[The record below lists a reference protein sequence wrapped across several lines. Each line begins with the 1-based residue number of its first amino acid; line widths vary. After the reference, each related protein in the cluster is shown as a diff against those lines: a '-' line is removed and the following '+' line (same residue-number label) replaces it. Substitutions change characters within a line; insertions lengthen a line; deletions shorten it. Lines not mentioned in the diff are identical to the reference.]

1 MVSAVRDAA
10 LSSVEALG
18 DAPGGAWRAGRDHTT
33 DDSEE
38 HQMPQRNVYFFGGGQ
53 ADGRG
58 EMKDILGGKGANLAE
73 MTNLGIPVPAGFT
86 ISTRVCTYYMEHDG
100 RFPEGLEEEV
110 AEAIHRVEKE
120 MRRGFGGT
128 ESPLLFSVRSGAR
141 VSMPGMMDTV
151 LNIGLNDRTAA
162 SIIAKTG
169 RERFVWDS
177 YRRLIQMYAEVV
189 MGLDINEFHSLL
201 DRRKKEKGVWHD
213 TDLTADD
220 LKELAAQFKAKV
232 KELSGREFPDDPHEQ
247 LWGAIRAV
255 FDSWNTPRAVAYR
268 KLNDIPDDWGT
279 AVNVQ
284 AMVFGN
290 MGERSATGV
299 AFTRDPATGER
310 VFYGEWLPNAQG
322 EDVVSGVRT
331 PQPINIAQKKEG
343 DGPSLEEAMPEI
355 YEELDAIR
363 QRLELHYTD
372 TQDLEFTIQDGKLW
386 MLQTRTGKRTAEAA
400 VRIAVEMESE
410 GLIDRKTAILR
421 VEPGQLEQLLHQKI
435 DPNADYEPLT
445 RGLPASPGAAV
456 GRVVFTAEDAV
467 LWAED
472 PDEEKHRTILVREE
486 TSPEDIDGMNASQ
499 GFLTARGGMTSHAA
513 VVARGMGKCCIAGAE
528 EIKIDYAART
538 FTVGGTTVKEGD
550 WLTLDGSTG
559 DVILGQVPTVDP
571 ELSGNFATLME
582 WADEFR
588 QLGVRTNAD
597 TPEDAARA
605 RSFGAEGIGLCRTEH
620 MFFGEGRIKF
630 IRAMIMAADERERRE
645 ALDKLLPFQRSD
657 FEGIL
662 EAMEGRPVTIR
673 LLDPPLHEFLPSTDA
688 EFEELAA
695 ELGKEVEEVRGRA
708 EELREANP
716 MLGHR
721 GCRLGIT
728 HPEVYEMQAR
738 AIFEAAKKLSD
749 RGVDARPEV
758 MIPLV
763 SEPQELSILRE
774 LVEKVAHE
782 VLGGD
787 TDAVPV
793 HVGTMIEIPR
803 AALVADEIAEFADF
817 FSFGT
822 NDMTQMAYGFSRD
835 DAGSFIKDYLKR
847 GILRKDPFQSLDRRG
862 VGALVKMAV
871 EKGRL
876 VNPDI
881 MMGICGEHGGD
892 PESIYFCH
900 HADLDYVSCSP
911 YRVPV
916 ARLAAAHA
924 VLKARIRGI
933 A

>member
-1 MVSAVRDAA
+1 
-10 LSSVEALG
+10 
-18 DAPGGAWRAGRDHTT
+18 
-33 DDSEE
+33 
-38 HQMPQRNVYFFGGGQ
+38 MPQRYVYNFGGGK

-73 MTNLGIPVPAGFT
+73 MTNLGVPVPAGFT
-86 ISTRVCTYYMEHDG
+86 ISTRVCTYYMEHDST
-100 RFPEGLEEEV
+100 FPDGLVEEV
-110 AEAIHRVEKE
+110 DAAIAKVESE
-120 MRRGFGGT
+120 MRRGFGGSV
-128 ESPLLFSVRSGAR
+128 SPLLFSVRSGAR
-141 VSMPGMMDTV
+141 VSMPGMMDSV
-151 LNIGLNDRTAA
+151 LNIGMNDETAA

-169 RERFVWDS
+169 TERFVYDS
-177 YRRLIQMYAEVV
+177 YRRLIQMYADVV
-189 MGLDINEFHSLL
+189 MGLPSEEFHALL
-201 DRRKKEKGVWHD
+201 DGRKKDKGAWHD
-213 TDLTADD
+213 TDLTAED
-220 LKELAAQFKAKV
+220 LKDLTGKFKEKV
-232 KELSGREFPDDPHEQ
+232 KELSGKDFPDDPHEQ

-255 FDSWNTPRAVAYR
+255 FDSWNIPRAIAYR
-268 KLNDIPDDWGT
+268 KLNDIPHDWGT

-290 MGERSATGV
+290 MGEGSATGV
-299 AFTRDPATGER
+299 AFTRDPATGEK

-331 PQPINIAQKKEG
+331 PQPMNVAQKKED
-343 DGPSLEEAMPEI
+343 DGESLEETMPEI

-363 QRLELHYTD
+363 QMLELHYTD
-372 TQDLEFTIQDGKLW
+372 TQDLEFTIQAGKLW

-400 VRIAVEMESE
+400 IRIAVEMEAE

-421 VEPGQLEQLLHQKI
+421 VDPDQLEQQLHQKL
-435 DPNADYEPLT
+435 DPNAEYEPLT
-445 RGLPASPGAAV
+445 KGLPASPGAAV

-467 LWAED
+467 EWSED
-472 PDEEKHRTILVREE
+472 NDEDKHRTVLVREE

-513 VVARGMGKCCIAGAE
+513 VVARGMGKCCVAGAGH
-528 EIKIDYAART
+528 IKIDYASRT
-538 FTVGGTTVKEGD
+538 FSVNGTMVKEGD
-550 WLTLDGSTG
+550 WVTLDGSTG
-559 DVILGQVPTVDP
+559 EVILGQMPTVDP

-620 MFFGEGRIKF
+620 MFFGEGRIKY
-630 IRAMIMAADERERRE
+630 IRAMIMAADEDERRL
-645 ALDKLLPFQRSD
+645 ALEKLLPFQRED

-673 LLDPPLHEFLPSTDA
+673 LLDPPLHEFIPATDK
-688 EFEELAA
+688 EIENLAA
-695 ELGKEVEEVRGRA
+695 ELGKDADEMKERA
-708 EELREANP
+708 AELRETNP

-721 GCRLGIT
+721 GCRLGVT
-728 HPEVYEMQAR
+728 YPEVYEMQAR
-738 AIFEAAKKLSD
+738 AIFEAAKTLAD

-763 SEPQELSILRE
+763 GEPKELSILRK
-774 LVEKVAHE
+774 LVEKVAAE
-782 VLGGD
+782 VLSDD
-787 TDAVPV
+787 TDAVPY
-793 HVGTMIEIPR
+793 HIGTMIEIPR
-803 AALVADEIAEFADF
+803 AAIVADEIAEHADF

-822 NDMTQMAYGFSRD
+822 NDLTQMTYGFSRD
-835 DAGSFIKDYLKR
+835 DAGPFIKEYLKR
-847 GILRKDPFQSLDRRG
+847 GILRKDPFRSLDKRG

-871 EKGRL
+871 DKGRL
-876 VNPDI
+876 TNPDLH
-881 MMGICGEHGGD
+881 MGICGEHGGD

-900 HADLDYVSCSP
+900 RAGLDYVSCSP

-924 VLKARIRGI
+924 VLRARIRGI
-933 A
+933 M

>member
-1 MVSAVRDAA
+1 
-10 LSSVEALG
+10 
-18 DAPGGAWRAGRDHTT
+18 
-33 DDSEE
+33 
-38 HQMPQRNVYFFGGGQ
+38 MPQRHVYNFGGGK

-73 MTNLGIPVPAGFT
+73 MTNLGVPVPAGFT
-86 ISTRVCTYYMEHDG
+86 ISTRVCTHYMEHDSS
-100 RFPEGLEEEV
+100 FPEGLVDEV
-110 AEAIHRVEKE
+110 NAAIGHVEKE
-120 MRRGFGGT
+120 MRRGFGGS

-151 LNIGLNDRTAA
+151 LNIGLNDTTAA
-162 SIIAKTG
+162 SIIAKVG
-169 RERFVWDS
+169 KERFVYDS
-177 YRRLIQMYAEVV
+177 YRRLIQMYADVV
-189 MGLDINEFHSLL
+189 MGLDINEFHALL
-201 DRRKKEKGVWHD
+201 DARKKEKGVWHD

-220 LKELAAQFKAKV
+220 LKTLSGQFKDKV
-232 KELSGREFPDDPHEQ
+232 KELSGKDFPDDPHEQ

-255 FDSWNTPRAVAYR
+255 FDSWNIDRAKSYR
-268 KLNDIPDDWGT
+268 KLNDIADDWGT

-290 MGERSATGV
+290 MGEGSATGV

-331 PQPINIAQKKEG
+331 PQPINISQKKES
-343 DGPSLEEAMPEI
+343 DGPSLEETMPEI
-355 YEELDAIR
+355 YKELDSIR
-363 QRLELHYTD
+363 EKLELHYTD
-372 TQDLEFTIQDGKLW
+372 TQDLEFTIQAGKLW

-400 VRIAVEMESE
+400 VRIAVEMEAE

-421 VEPGQLEQLLHQKI
+421 VDPDQLEQLLHQKI
-435 DPNADYEPLT
+435 DPAAEYEALT
-445 RGLPASPGAAV
+445 SALPASPGAAV

-467 LWAED
+467 AWAED
-472 PDEEKHRTILVREE
+472 SDEEKHRTILVREE

-513 VVARGMGKCCIAGAE
+513 VVARGMGKCCIAGAGDL
-528 EIKIDYAART
+528 KIDYAGRT
-538 FTVGGTTVKEGD
+538 FKVGGTEVKEGD
-550 WLTLDGSTG
+550 WITLNGSTG
-559 DVILGQVPTVDP
+559 DVILGKVPTVDP
-571 ELSGNFATLME
+571 ELSGNFATIME

-597 TPEDAARA
+597 TPEDAMRA

-620 MFFGEGRIKF
+620 MFFGEERIKH
-630 IRAMIMAADERERRE
+630 IRAMIMAEDEAERRE
-645 ALDKLLPFQRSD
+645 ALETLLPFQRDD

-673 LLDPPLHEFLPSTDA
+673 LLDPPLHEFLPCTDTGC
-688 EFEELAA
+688 EDLGI
-695 ELGKEVEEVRGRA
+695 ELGKSASEIWKRA

-728 HPEVYEMQAR
+728 YPEVYEMQAR
-738 AIFEAAKKLSD
+738 AIYEAAKKLSE

-763 SEPQELSILRE
+763 GEPMELSTLRD
-774 LVEKVAHE
+774 LVERVANE

-787 TDAVPV
+787 TDAVPI
-793 HVGTMIEIPR
+793 HIGTMIEIPR
-803 AALVADEIAEFADF
+803 AAIVADEIAEHADF

-822 NDMTQMAYGFSRD
+822 NDLTQMAYGYSRD

-862 VGALVKMAV
+862 VGTLVKMAV

-876 VNPDI
+876 VNPELHL
-881 MMGICGEHGGD
+881 GICGEHGGD

-924 VLKARIRGI
+924 VLRARMRGVM
-933 A
+933 

>member
-1 MVSAVRDAA
+1 
-10 LSSVEALG
+10 
-18 DAPGGAWRAGRDHTT
+18 
-33 DDSEE
+33 
-38 HQMPQRNVYFFGGGQ
+38 MPQRHVYNFGGGK

-73 MTNLGIPVPAGFT
+73 MTNLGVPVPAGFT
-86 ISTRVCTYYMEHDG
+86 ISTRVCTYYMEHDST
-100 RFPEGLEEEV
+100 FPDGLVEEV
-110 AEAIHRVEKE
+110 DAAIAKVGSE
-120 MRRGFGGT
+120 MRREFGGSV
-128 ESPLLFSVRSGAR
+128 SPLLLSVRSGAR
-141 VSMPGMMDTV
+141 VSMPGMMDSV
-151 LNIGLNDRTAA
+151 LNIGMNDTTAA
-162 SIIAKTG
+162 SIVAKTG
-169 RERFVWDS
+169 TDRFVYDS
-177 YRRLIQMYAEVV
+177 YRRLIQMYSDVV
-189 MGLDINEFHSLL
+189 MDLPIGEFNALL
-201 DRRKKEKGVWHD
+201 EGSKKEKGVWHD
-213 TDLTADD
+213 TDLTAED
-220 LKELAAQFKAKV
+220 LKVLAGKFKEKV
-232 KELSGREFPDDPHEQ
+232 KELSGRDFPDDPNEQ

-255 FDSWNTPRAVAYR
+255 FDSWKIPRAVAYR
-268 KLNDIPDDWGT
+268 KLNDIPHDWGT

-290 MGERSATGV
+290 MGKGSATGV
-299 AFTRDPATGER
+299 AFTRDPATGEK

-331 PQPINIAQKKEG
+331 PRPINLAQKKDD
-343 DGPSLEEAMPEI
+343 DGESLEEAMPEI
-355 YEELDAIR
+355 YAELDSIR
-363 QRLELHYTD
+363 ERLELHYTD
-372 TQDLEFTIQDGKLW
+372 TQDLEFTIQAGKLW

-400 VRIAVEMESE
+400 IRIAVEMEAE

-421 VEPGQLEQLLHQKI
+421 VDPDQLEQQLHQKL
-435 DPNADYEPLT
+435 DPSASYEPLT
-445 RGLPASPGAAV
+445 KGLPASPGAAV

-467 LWAED
+467 NWAD
-472 PDEEKHRTILVREE
+472 DSDEEKHRTILVREE

-513 VVARGMGKCCIAGAE
+513 VVARGMGKCCVAGAGD
-528 EIKIDYAART
+528 IKIDYVSRT
-538 FTVGGTTVKEGD
+538 FSVNGTKIKEGD
-550 WLTLDGSTG
+550 WVTLDGSTG
-559 DVILGQVPTVDP
+559 DVILGQVATVDP

-605 RSFGAEGIGLCRTEH
+605 RAFGAEGIGLCRTEH
-620 MFFGEGRIKF
+620 MFFGEERIKY
-630 IRAMIMAADERERRE
+630 IRAMIMAADEDERRQ
-645 ALDKLLPFQRSD
+645 ALEKLLPFQRED

-673 LLDPPLHEFLPSTDA
+673 LLDPPLHEFIPATD
-688 EFEELAA
+688 EEIEDLAA
-695 ELGKEVEEVRGRA
+695 ELGKDADEMKERA
-708 EELREANP
+708 ASLRETNP

-728 HPEVYEMQAR
+728 YPEVYEMQAR
-738 AIFEAAKKLSD
+738 AIFEAAKALAE

-763 SEPQELSILRE
+763 GEPKELSILRE
-774 LVEKVAHE
+774 LVERVAAE

-787 TDAVPV
+787 TDAVPF
-793 HVGTMIEIPR
+793 HIGTMIEIPR
-803 AALVADEIAEFADF
+803 AAIVADEIAEHADF

-822 NDMTQMAYGFSRD
+822 NDLTQMAYGFSRD
-835 DAGSFIKDYLKR
+835 DAGSFIKEYLKR

-862 VGALVKMAV
+862 VGALVQMAV
-871 EKGRL
+871 DKGRL
-876 VNPDI
+876 AKPDLY
-881 MMGICGEHGGD
+881 MGICGEHGGD

-900 HADLDYVSCSP
+900 RVGLDYVSCSP

-924 VLKARIRGI
+924 VLRARIRGI
-933 A
+933 M

>member
-1 MVSAVRDAA
+1 
-10 LSSVEALG
+10 
-18 DAPGGAWRAGRDHTT
+18 
-33 DDSEE
+33 
-38 HQMPQRNVYFFGGGQ
+38 MPQRRHVYNFGGGT

-73 MTNLGIPVPAGFT
+73 MTNLGVPVPAGFT
-86 ISTRVCTYYMEHDG
+86 ISTRVCTYYMEHDST
-100 RFPEGLEEEV
+100 FPEGLVDEV
-110 AEAIHRVEKE
+110 NGAIAKVEGE
-120 MRRGFGGT
+120 MKRGFGGSV
-128 ESPLLFSVRSGAR
+128 SPLLFSVRSGAR
-141 VSMPGMMDTV
+141 VSMPGMMDSV
-151 LNIGLNDRTAA
+151 LNIGLNDTTAA

-169 RERFVWDS
+169 SNRFVYDS
-177 YRRLIQMYAEVV
+177 YRRLIQMYADVV
-189 MGLDINEFHSLL
+189 MGIPSEEFHTLL
-201 DRRKKEKGVWHD
+201 EGRKKQKGVWHD
-213 TDLTADD
+213 TDLTAED
-220 LKELAAQFKAKV
+220 LKELAVQFKEKV
-232 KELSGREFPDDPHEQ
+232 KELSGKDFPDDPHEQ

-255 FDSWNTPRAVAYR
+255 FDSWKIPRAVAYR
-268 KLNDIPDDWGT
+268 KLNDIPHDWGT

-290 MGERSATGV
+290 MGEDSATGV

-331 PQPINIAQKKEG
+331 PQPINLAQKKDG
-343 DGPSLEEAMPEI
+343 DGESLEEAMPEI
-355 YEELDAIR
+355 YSELDAIR

-372 TQDLEFTIQDGKLW
+372 TQDLEFTIQAGKLW

-400 VRIAVEMESE
+400 IRIAVEMEAE

-421 VEPGQLEQLLHQKI
+421 VDPDQLEQQLHQKI
-435 DPNADYEPLT
+435 DPSAAYVALT
-445 RGLPASPGAAV
+445 KGLPASPGAAV

-467 LWAED
+467 NWAED
-472 PDEEKHRTILVREE
+472 HDEEKHRTILVREE

-513 VVARGMGKCCIAGAE
+513 VVARGMGKCCVAGAE
-528 EIKIDYAART
+528 EIKIDYASRT
-538 FTVGGTTVKEGD
+538 FNVKGTTVKEGD

-559 DVILGQVPTVDP
+559 EVIVGKVPTVDP

-620 MFFGEGRIKF
+620 MFFGEERIKY
-630 IRAMIMAADERERRE
+630 IRAMIMAADESERRE
-645 ALDKLLPFQRSD
+645 ALEKLLPFQRED

-673 LLDPPLHEFLPSTDA
+673 LLDPPLHEFIPATD
-688 EFEELAA
+688 EEIEELAR
-695 ELGKEVEEVRGRA
+695 ELGKDPGEMKKRA
-708 EELREANP
+708 AELREANP

-728 HPEVYEMQAR
+728 YPEVYEMQAR
-738 AIFEAAKKLSD
+738 AIFEAAKALAD

-763 SEPQELSILRE
+763 GEPKELSILRE
-774 LVEKVAHE
+774 LVERVAAE
-782 VLGGD
+782 VLGRD
-787 TDAVPV
+787 TDTVPF
-793 HVGTMIEIPR
+793 HIGTMIEIPR
-803 AALVADEIAEFADF
+803 AALTADEIAEHADF

-822 NDMTQMAYGFSRD
+822 NDLTQMAYGFSRD
-835 DAGSFIKDYLKR
+835 DAGSYIKDYLKR
-847 GILRKDPFQSLDRRG
+847 GILRKDPFQSLDKRG

-871 EKGRL
+871 DKGRL
-876 VNPDI
+876 ANPDLHL
-881 MMGICGEHGGD
+881 GVCGEHGGD
-892 PESIYFCH
+892 PESIYFFH
-900 HADLDYVSCSP
+900 QVGLDYVSCSP

-933 A
+933 T

>member
-1 MVSAVRDAA
+1 
-10 LSSVEALG
+10 
-18 DAPGGAWRAGRDHTT
+18 
-33 DDSEE
+33 
-38 HQMPQRNVYFFGGGQ
+38 MPQRYVYNFGGGK

-73 MTNLGIPVPAGFT
+73 MTNLGVPVPAGFT
-86 ISTRVCTYYMEHDG
+86 ISTRVCTYYMEHDST
-100 RFPEGLEEEV
+100 FPDGLVEEV
-110 AEAIHRVEKE
+110 DAAIAKVESE
-120 MRRGFGGT
+120 MRRGFGGSV
-128 ESPLLFSVRSGAR
+128 SPLLFSVRSGAR
-141 VSMPGMMDTV
+141 VSMPGMMDSV
-151 LNIGLNDRTAA
+151 LNIGMNDETAA

-169 RERFVWDS
+169 TERFVYDS
-177 YRRLIQMYAEVV
+177 YRRLIQMYADVV
-189 MGLDINEFHSLL
+189 MGLPSEEFHALL
-201 DRRKKEKGVWHD
+201 DGRKKDKGVWHD
-213 TDLTADD
+213 TDLTAED
-220 LKELAAQFKAKV
+220 LKDLTGKFKEKV
-232 KELSGREFPDDPHEQ
+232 KELSGKDFPDDPHEQ

-255 FDSWNTPRAVAYR
+255 FDSWNIPRAIAYR
-268 KLNDIPDDWGT
+268 KLNDIPHDWGT

-290 MGERSATGV
+290 MGEGSATGV
-299 AFTRDPATGER
+299 AFTRDPATGEK

-331 PQPINIAQKKEG
+331 PQPMNVAQKKED
-343 DGPSLEEAMPEI
+343 DGESLEETMPEI

-363 QRLELHYTD
+363 QMLELHYTD
-372 TQDLEFTIQDGKLW
+372 TQDLEFTIQAGKLW

-400 VRIAVEMESE
+400 IRIAVEMEAE

-421 VEPGQLEQLLHQKI
+421 VDPDQLEQQLHQKL
-435 DPNADYEPLT
+435 DPNAEYEPLT
-445 RGLPASPGAAV
+445 KGLPASPGAAV

-467 LWAED
+467 EWSED
-472 PDEEKHRTILVREE
+472 NDEDKHRTVLVREE
-486 TSPEDIDGMNASQ
+486 TSPEDINGMNASQ

-513 VVARGMGKCCIAGAE
+513 VVARGMGKCCVAGAGH
-528 EIKIDYAART
+528 IKIDYASRT
-538 FTVGGTTVKEGD
+538 FSVNGTMVKEGD
-550 WLTLDGSTG
+550 WVTLDGSSG
-559 DVILGQVPTVDP
+559 EVILGQMPTVDP

-620 MFFGEGRIKF
+620 MFFGEGRIKY
-630 IRAMIMAADERERRE
+630 IRAMIMAADEDERRE
-645 ALDKLLPFQRSD
+645 ALEKLLPFQRED

-673 LLDPPLHEFLPSTDA
+673 LLDPPLHEFIPATDK
-688 EFEELAA
+688 EIENLAA
-695 ELGKEVEEVRGRA
+695 ELGKDADEMKERA
-708 EELREANP
+708 AELRETNP

-721 GCRLGIT
+721 GCRLGVT
-728 HPEVYEMQAR
+728 YPEVYEMQAR
-738 AIFEAAKKLSD
+738 AIFEAAKALAD

-763 SEPQELSILRE
+763 GEPKELSILRK
-774 LVEKVAHE
+774 LVEKVAAE
-782 VLGGD
+782 VLSDD
-787 TDAVPV
+787 TDAVPY
-793 HVGTMIEIPR
+793 HIGTMIEIPR
-803 AALVADEIAEFADF
+803 AAIVADEIAEHADF

-822 NDMTQMAYGFSRD
+822 NDLTQMTYGFSRD
-835 DAGSFIKDYLKR
+835 DAGPFIKEYLKR
-847 GILRKDPFQSLDRRG
+847 GILRKDPFRSLDKRG

-871 EKGRL
+871 DKGRL
-876 VNPDI
+876 TNPDLL
-881 MMGICGEHGGD
+881 MGICGEHGGD

-900 HADLDYVSCSP
+900 RAGLDYVSCSP

-924 VLKARIRGI
+924 VLRARIRGI
-933 A
+933 M